1 MSLLGQILTIGT
13 LALTVYALVT
23 LGLLIQTINRH
34 RDELYREKYE
44 EFLRQKSRVMNEL
57 KKGRE

>member
-1 MSLLGQILTIGT
+1 MSLLELILTIGT
-13 LALTVYALVT
+13 FALAVYGVVT
-23 LGLLIQTINRH
+23 LGLLIQTINKH

-57 KKGRE
+57 KKK